1 MINLTSTSAAVSWPV
16 PPAASTIVPVVAVPP
31 VPALPGGRETQT
43 GPRSGGDG
51 QARAFFSASRGER
64 RGARE
69 EAAPLLPRESA
80 GGQAAGAP
88 AEAEAARRQ
97 ADQAAHAAR
106 EREQQAMQHL
116 KEVLT
121 SVWQA
126 SAAVVDRALGVESAP
141 GNQSDTAPD
150 LSQVAASLIS
160 RRALPAIASAPGRPA
175 APPASGTAWVPGREA
190 DAESPAQAGP
200 GAPADVVAY
209 DAHGH
214 SSAMPLEAG
223 SLISHRV

>member
-51 QARAFFSASRGER
+51 QARAFFSAARGER

-80 GGQAAGAP
+80 GGQA
-88 AEAEAARRQ
+88 EAEAVRRQ

-175 APPASGTAWVPGREA
+175 EPPASGTAWVPGREA
-190 DAESPAQAGP
+190 GAESPVQADP